1 MAFELRDR
9 WVWDFWIAEDHESY
23 HLFFLQAPRS
33 IGDPEL
39 RHANA
44 SIGHATSSDLIN
56 WNEAAVALA
65 PGYPGEW
72 DDYATWTGSVIQ
84 HDGRWWMFYT
94 GSSTEEKG
102 LVQRIGAA
110 VSDDLT
116 FWVKHPSNPLL
127 TAHPYWYEQYDK
139 RAWHDE
145 AWRDPWVYPIADG
158 FEMLLTA
165 RVNKGPK
172 KDRGVIGRA
181 FSQNLNVWT
190 AVPPLTAPGGFG
202 QMEVPQR
209 VATDRGLGMLFSCDS
224 DHLAPDRAA
233 LGDPP
238 SDCYYLPLDGAD
250 TPYPASEAFALDL
263 PNLYAPRAVKDR
275 TGNWVILGVEV
286 EDESGAF
293 GGRISDPVPFD
304 YVFPG
309 PDGEDDS

>member
-1 MAFELRDR
+1 MAFELRDQ
-9 WVWDFWIAEDHESY
+9 WVWDFWIAENDARY
-23 HLFFLQAPRS
+23 HLFYLQAPRAL
-33 IGDPEL
+33 GNPKH

-56 WNEAAVALA
+56 WTEAAVALE

-110 VSDDLT
+110 VSNDLT
-116 FWVKHPSNPLL
+116 FWVKHPGNPLL
-127 TAHPYWYEQYDK
+127 TAHPYWYEQFDK
-139 RAWHDE
+139 HAWHDE

-165 RVNKGPK
+165 RVNKGHK
-172 KDRGVIGRA
+172 KGRGVIGRG
-181 FSQNLNVWT
+181 FSQDLNVWT

-209 VATDRGLGMLFSCDS
+209 IATEHGEGVLFSCDRA
-224 DHLAPDRAA
+224 HLAPERAA
-233 LGDPP
+233 LGDTL
-238 SDCYYLPLDGAD
+238 SDCYYLPLDGSD
-250 TPYPASEAFALDL
+250 VPHPASDAFALDL
-263 PNLYAPRAVKDR
+263 PNLYAPRAVKDPS
-275 TGNWVILGVEV
+275 GNCVILGVEV
-286 EDESGAF
+286 EDESGGFA
-293 GGRISDPVPFD
+293 GRICDPIPLD
-304 YVFPG
+304 SAFPASRS
-309 PDGEDDS
+309 ETDD